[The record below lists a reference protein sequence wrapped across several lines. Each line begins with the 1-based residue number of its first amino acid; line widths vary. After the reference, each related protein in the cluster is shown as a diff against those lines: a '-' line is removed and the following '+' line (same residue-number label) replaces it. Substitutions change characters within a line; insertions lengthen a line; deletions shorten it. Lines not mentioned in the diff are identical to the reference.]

1 MSAASSKRSPS
12 VSDLESRVTY
22 RKQSLISE
30 IVEHKKNSCR
40 AGAADSVDKIKD
52 RLSELAHIMKS
63 GAANDW
69 ANVDPSAALRLEEWI
84 AK

>member
-1 MSAASSKRSPS
+1 MSVASSNPSP
-12 VSDLESRVTY
+12 SDLETRVTY

-40 AGAADSVDKIKD
+40 AGAAESVDKIKE
-52 RLSELAHIMKS
+52 RLAELAHIMKGG
-63 GAANDW
+63 GAT
-69 ANVDPSAALRLEEWI
+69 LRLEEWI